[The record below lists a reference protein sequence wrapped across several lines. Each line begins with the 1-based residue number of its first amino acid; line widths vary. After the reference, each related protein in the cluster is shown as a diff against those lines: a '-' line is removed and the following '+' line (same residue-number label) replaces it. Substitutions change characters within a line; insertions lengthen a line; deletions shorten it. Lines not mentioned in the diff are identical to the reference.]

1 MLDFPNYIKLMLLNG
16 KHFYPAA
23 LSLYSFYHLLI
34 AQLILDLTVPSL
46 GRQKDMQSRPLPL
59 SVFYNFQDTT
69 NESNENN

>member
-1 MLDFPNYIKLMLLNG
+1 MLLNG

-46 GRQKDMQSRPLPL
+46 GRQKDMQPRPLSL
-59 SVFYNFQDTT
+59 SVFYNF
-69 NESNENN
+69 